1 MQAGGPAAEARDVVK
16 DYDTEGVASR
26 ALNGVSLSIEAGRFV
41 SVMGPSG
48 SGKSTLLHLLGG
60 LDRPTGGEVL
70 IDGHAM
76 SGLSDSELTILR
88 RHHIGFVFQFFNLVP
103 VLSAEDNVGLPA
115 VIDGQKPSAYADR
128 LERALRLVGL
138 VEHRHKLPSQLSG
151 GQQQRVAIARA
162 LFMQPTLLLA
172 DEPTGNLDSRT
183 GADVL
188 RLLRE
193 ANAAFQTT
201 ILMVTHDPRAAAMSD
216 EVVMLSDGQ
225 ISGRLN
231 LADDQNDRSDADRTA
246 RVLAW
251 IQALDEVTVG

>member
-1 MQAGGPAAEARDVVK
+1 VQAGGPAAEARAVLK
-16 DYDTEGVASR
+16 DYDSEGVVSR
-26 ALNGVSLSIEAGRFV
+26 ALNGVSLTVEAGRFV

-60 LDRPTGGEVL
+60 LDRPTAGEVL
-70 IDGHAM
+70 IDGHAL
-76 SGLSDSELTILR
+76 SGLSDRDLTILR
-88 RHHIGFVFQFFNLVP
+88 RHHLGFVFQFFNLVP
-103 VLSAEDNVGLPA
+103 VLSAEDNIGLPA
-115 VIDGQKPSAYADR
+115 VIDGQKPAAYADQ
-128 LERALRLVGL
+128 LERALGLVGL
-138 VEHRHKLPSQLSG
+138 TEHRHKLPSQLSG

-183 GADVL
+183 GAEVL

-193 ANAAFQTT
+193 ANASLRTT

-225 ISGRLN
+225 IAGRLD
-231 LADDQNDRSDADRTA
+231 LTDHEDGGSEADRTT

-251 IQALDEVTVG
+251 IQALDEVAVG